1 MNTHVSDSIIRFLH
15 NLWIILLTLSG
26 LRVRK
31 KTFKHTHKMIYDK
44 LRFHTS
50 EVLKKSLL
58 LSKESEESSYKCID
72 AHDLFSFAMQVN
84 IITMWSIISKVAIF
98 ILSTVTNI

>member
-1 MNTHVSDSIIRFLH
+1 
-15 NLWIILLTLSG
+15 
-26 LRVRK
+26 
-31 KTFKHTHKMIYDK
+31 MIYDK